1 MIDRALAFFRS
12 SFGCEPKVIAF
23 APGRIN
29 LLGEHTDYN
38 GGDALPAALPM
49 GIYVAAAPGIAPEY
63 QVVSDSFANPGRF
76 VLEAV
81 HPTGEWYDIVAGVAL
96 ALRARGCAVERAR
109 LSVVGNLPH
118 AAGLGSS
125 AALAVATC
133 MALAGLAGVDLSPSV
148 RADIA
153 WEGEA
158 DFSNVPCGRLDQLAS
173 SLAVET
179 MALHICFAPER
190 VVAVP
195 FSQHVLV
202 FDTGRK
208 RQVSKSLYAER
219 RRECEAALALLR
231 EVYPEVSVLA
241 RATPEQLSDAALPEK
256 LASRAR
262 HVVEETS
269 RVREAAAALARG
281 RPLDGTLLYR
291 SHRSLRDLYECS
303 APELDWLVSQAER
316 AGVSGCRLTG
326 AGWGGCAVA
335 VDSQS
340 NLREFAVRIQR
351 DFERT
356 FGSESRWWVA
366 QAAGG
371 PQLVTV

>member
-1 MIDRALAFFRS
+1 MIDHALAFFRS

-38 GGDALPAALPM
+38 GGDALPVALPM
-49 GIYVAAAPGIAPEY
+49 GIYVAAAPGTAPEF

-81 HPTGEWYDIVAGVAL
+81 RPTGEWYDIVAGVAL
-96 ALRARGCAVERAR
+96 ALRARGCEVERAR
-109 LSVVGNLPH
+109 LAVVGDLPY

-125 AALAVATC
+125 AALAVAAS
-133 MALAGLAGVDLSPSV
+133 MALAALAGVELSRFV

-158 DFSNVPCGRLDQLAS
+158 GFSNVPCGRLDQLAS
-173 SLAVET
+173 SLAVEKK
-179 MALHICFAPER
+179 ALHICFAPER

-195 FSQHVLV
+195 FLQHVLV

-208 RQVSKSLYAER
+208 RQVSKSLYAQR

-231 EVYPEVSVLA
+231 RAYPELSVLA

-256 LASRAR
+256 LASRAK
-262 HVVEETS
+262 HVAEETA

-281 RPLDGTLLYR
+281 DSLDGTLLYR

-316 AGVSGCRLTG
+316 AGLNGCRLTG

-335 VDSQS
+335 VDSLV

-351 DFERT
+351 DFEHS
-356 FGSESRWWVA
+356 FGFEPRWWLA
-366 QAAGG
+366 AAAGS
-371 PQLVTV
+371 PQLVGV